1 MSAAAT
7 SINLL
12 SPVILLTAAV
22 ISVPLIK
29 RLGLSSVLGYL
40 IAGLIIGPFGL
51 AFFYD
56 SASILHVAELGIVM
70 YLFVIGLEMRPSY
83 LWNLRKEIF
92 GLGTLQISACSLGL
106 MAVGLAY
113 GYSWQVSFVC
123 AAGFV
128 LTSTAIVMQLLGDRG
143 DIAQPRGQKIISI
156 LLFED
161 LLIVPL
167 LAIVAFIAPNHV
179 VESTSM
185 RLQSI
190 GIGLISIVGLIA
202 AGYWLLNP
210 LFRLLAVAKAREVMT
225 AAALL
230 VVLGA
235 ALLMQVSGLSMAMGA
250 FLAGVLLSES
260 TFRHEIEADIEP
272 FRGILLGLFFLAVGM
287 SLDLD
292 VIKNN
297 WMLILSAVLVLM
309 FVKAS
314 IIYLIARLTK
324 SSHSEALDRA
334 LLMAQGGEFAFVLFA
349 AALSAQII
357 SADESSNLNAIV
369 VLSMILTPIIGIL
382 FKRFTQTTE
391 QTSLENIRIAEGLSG
406 KVLMIGFGRF
416 GQVSSQLLLARGID
430 VSIIDNDI
438 DMIQNA
444 ERFGFKIYYGDG
456 SRLDILHASGADT
469 AEAIVVCVDHK
480 ETTNKIVE
488 LVQHEFPMAKL
499 LVRSYD
505 REHALHLAKQNVDY
519 MIRETFESAMLFG
532 GAILEELG
540 VDQSDVEEISQ
551 EIREL
556 DKERFGT
563 ETAADDVYAGIG
575 LQYTGP
581 RPTAPLI
588 TPKHTGQILNE
599 DGTQH

>member
-83 LWNLRKEIF
+83 LWSLRKEIF

-297 WMLILSAVLVLM
+297 WMLILSAVLLLM

-357 SADESSNLNAIV
+357 SAEESSNLNAIV

-599 DGTQH
+599 EGSQH

>member
-540 VDQSDVEEISQ
+540 VDQSDVEDISQ

-588 TPKHTGQILNE
+588 KPKHTGQMLNE
-599 DGTQH
+599 DGTQQ